1 MRCRSVRAR
10 TLLVGVLTVLV
21 SGVAPAATVRAQS
34 LPTVGQSIWVNVSVA
49 TLWTSPS
56 APRPIDAPAL
66 RAPVDVRGWL
76 AAMDTTA
83 RRGLVGRVETQAL
96 YGERLL
102 VIGVRSSGWL
112 HVVAVNQRT
121 HRDSRGYPGWLPA
134 RQATTTRPQSTS
146 LVATV
151 TRLTTWLKGASGRR
165 IVEVSIGTRLPVLA
179 RTSTTVAV
187 ASPTHVRLYVAAG
200 DVVVR
205 TPSAAA
211 RTRSASAVLTTA
223 RSFIG
228 LPYLWGG
235 RSGFAVDCSGFTQL
249 VYKLHGVT
257 IPRDTD
263 DQARAGTS
271 VRLSALK
278 AADLLFFREGS
289 TIGHVGFF
297 VGSGRM
303 LHAPHTGSTV
313 RIAGMGTPTLA
324 RRYL

>member
-1 MRCRSVRAR
+1 MRGR
-10 TLLVGVLTVLV
+10 LLTVGALLA
-21 SGVAPAATVRAQS
+21 VAVAGAPSTAARAQT
-34 LPTVGQSIWVNVSVA
+34 LPAVGQSVWVKVTVG

-56 APRPIDAPAL
+56 APRPVDAPAL
-66 RAPVDVRGWL
+66 RAPADIRGWL
-76 AAMDTTA
+76 AGMSTTV

-102 VIGVRSSGWL
+102 VTGVRSSGWL

-134 RQATTTRPQSTS
+134 RQVTTMRPQPSS
-146 LVATV
+146 YIATV
-151 TRLTTWLKGASGRR
+151 THLTTWLRGASGRR

-187 ASPTHVRLYVAAG
+187 ASPTHVRLYVAAA

-205 TPSAAA
+205 TPSTPA
-211 RTRSASAVLTTA
+211 RTRSAANVLTTA

-257 IPRDTD
+257 LPRDTD

-271 VRLSALK
+271 ARLSALK
-278 AADLLFFREGS
+278 PADLLFFREGS

-313 RIAGMGTPTLA
+313 RFASMGTPALA
-324 RRYL
+324 RRFL